1 MKTKMIFFAALFFLS
16 FNGMTNT
23 DPKASNET
31 KKEETAKITETQ
43 FSVRIDEEANQVIV
57 SVSGDF
63 EKYSSVSIAN
73 ARGSEYR
80 FSFIEEGQTEFVFN
94 VNDLKAGIYM
104 VILNSNEE
112 IRIKRFQKK

>member
-16 FNGMTNT
+16 FNGMANT

-31 KKEETAKITETQ
+31 KKEDTAKIVETQ
-43 FSVRIDEEANQVIV
+43 FSVRIDEESDQVIV
-57 SVSGDF
+57 SIIGDF

-73 ARGSEYR
+73 TRGSEYR

-94 VNDLKAGIYM
+94 VNDLKAGTYM

-112 IRIKRFQKK
+112 IRMKRFQKK

>member
-1 MKTKMIFFAALFFLS
+1 MKTKLIFFAALFFLS
-16 FNGMTNT
+16 FNGMANT
-23 DPKASNET
+23 DPKASNDT
-31 KKEETAKITETQ
+31 KKEDTAKIVETQ
-43 FSVRIDEEANQVIV
+43 FSVRIDEESDQVIV
-57 SVSGDF
+57 SIIGEF

-94 VNDLKAGIYM
+94 VNDLKAGTYM

-112 IRIKRFQKK
+112 IRMKRFQKM

>member
-16 FNGMTNT
+16 FNSMANT

-31 KKEETAKITETQ
+31 KKEDTAKIVETQ
-43 FSVRIDEEANQVIV
+43 FSVRIDEESNQVIV
-57 SVSGDF
+57 SIIGDF

-94 VNDLKAGIYM
+94 VNDLKAGTYM

-112 IRIKRFQKK
+112 IRMKRFQKK